1 MYSILHADGSGDSNP
16 PLTSLGALL
25 DELKTADREHG
36 DVAVVH
42 EGTAWCLSAHRDGR
56 LVFENLRDGGER
68 HMIPVERAKV
78 LELWGLLIA
87 GQMDAILREPWKPG
101 YM

>member
-1 MYSILHADGSGDSNP
+1 MYSILHTDGSGDSNP
-16 PLTSLGALL
+16 PLTTLPALL
-25 DELKTADREHG
+25 DELKIADREHG

-42 EGTAWCLSAHRDGR
+42 EATAWCLSAHRDGR
-56 LVFENLRDGGER
+56 LVFENLRHGCEH
-68 HMIPVERAKV
+68 HMVPVGRAKV

-87 GQMDAILREPWKPG
+87 GQLDAIWREPWKPG